1 MQRCEPEGR
10 MHMQEKAH
18 YIDDWR
24 LILLV
29 GDDAVNR
36 TISATNGRGMR
47 DAASE
52 SILYSEVGKV

>member
-1 MQRCEPEGR
+1 
-10 MHMQEKAH
+10 MQEKAH